1 MAELKGLI
9 PHLVVKGGAAAIDF
23 YKAAFGAN
31 ELSRALNPGGDGR
44 VFHAHLQINGH
55 DMFLCDDFPEFAGGI
70 SRAPGE
76 TTPVTFHL
84 VVPNADA
91 AVAKAAAAGATVIM
105 PADDMFWGDRYGKV
119 RDPFGHEWSF
129 SHPLT
134 ADQKAIAEQKWAAMM
149 GGK

>member
-1 MAELKGLI
+1 
-9 PHLVVKGGAAAIDF
+9 
-23 YKAAFGAN
+23 
-31 ELSRALNPGGDGR
+31 
-44 VFHAHLQINGH
+44 
-55 DMFLCDDFPEFAGGI
+55 
-70 SRAPGE
+70 
-76 TTPVTFHL
+76 VTFHL